1 MLYTSHEGLFTAGSN
16 WVWRT
21 NLELSQP
28 FWEGW
33 YKGLSDLYMTV
44 TVPKVLVLAGTDRL
58 DRPLTVGQMQGKFQL
73 VLLPQAGHAVHEDQS
88 ERTAD
93 VIATFIQRFRIGQ
106 PKMAIPKANNAGPP
120 VLPVPAGPMMNPSDR
135 RP

>member
-1 MLYTSHEGLFTAGSN
+1 
-16 WVWRT
+16 
-21 NLELSQP
+21 
-28 FWEGW
+28 
-33 YKGLSDLYMTV
+33 MTV

-58 DRPLTVGQMQGKFQL
+58 DRVLTVGQMQGKFQL

-106 PKMAIPKANNAGPP
+106 PKMVIPKADNAGPP
-120 VLPVPAGPMMNPSDR
+120 VLPLPAGPVMNPR
-135 RP
+135 NQAW

>member
-1 MLYTSHEGLFTAGSN
+1 MFTAGSA

-21 NLELSQP
+21 PLHLSQP
-28 FWEGW
+28 YWEGW

-44 TVPKVLVLAGTDRL
+44 TAPKVLVLAGTDRL
-58 DRPLTVGQMQGKFQL
+58 DRALTVGQMQGKFQL

-88 ERTAD
+88 ERAAD

-106 PKMAIPKANNAGPP
+106 PRMAIPKATNAGPP
-120 VLPVPAGPMMNPSDR
+120 VLPLPAGPLMEP
-135 RP
+135 

>member
-1 MLYTSHEGLFTAGSN
+1 MKVLIAGSN

-21 NLELSQP
+21 PLHLSQAY
-28 FWEGW
+28 WEGW
-33 YKGLSDLYMTV
+33 YKGLSELYLTV
-44 TVPKVLVLAGTDRL
+44 AVPKVLVLAGTDRL

-93 VIATFIQRFRIGQ
+93 VIAKFMQRFRIGQ
-106 PKMAIPKANNAGPP
+106 PKMAIPRANNAELP
-120 VLPVPAGPMMNPSDR
+120 VLPLAAGPVMTPRNN
-135 RP
+135 

>member
-1 MLYTSHEGLFTAGSN
+1 M
-16 WVWRT
+16 
-21 NLELSQP
+21 SQP
-28 FWEGW
+28 YWEGW
-33 YKGLSDLYMTV
+33 YKGLSDQYLTV

-93 VIATFIQRFRIGQ
+93 VIATFMQRFRIGQ
-106 PKMAIPKANNAGPP
+106 PKMVFPKANNPGLP
-120 VLPVPAGPMMNPSDR
+120 VLPLPAGPMMNPRNS
-135 RP
+135 